1 MRAFEV
7 DNLRKEDKARMDIRI
22 AQHMG
27 HGIYQL
33 CTGETIAIVLDLT

>member
-22 AQHMG
+22 AQHMKG
-27 HGIYQL
+27 L